1 MVYPS
6 AVEIQLEV
14 SEAKFSICARPGRAL
29 EKKAVKVPVTRQMQR
44 LSHFWKGTGR
54 VT

>member
-1 MVYPS
+1 M
-6 AVEIQLEV
+6 AMEIHFEV
-14 SEAKFSICARPGRAL
+14 SEAKFRVCAGPGRAL
-29 EKKAVKVPVTRQMQR
+29 EKKAVKVPVPRQRQK